1 MSMKNK
7 VAIISGGGRD
17 IGKACAID
25 LAKQGADIAI
35 TYYSS
40 SETALSAVKEI
51 ETLGCKTIPL

>member
-51 ETLGCKTIPL
+51 ETLDCKTIPL